1 MSFQSVRDLN
11 VKGHRVFLRADLNVP
26 LKDGKI
32 GDATRIRETLPT
44 LRCLLEGGA
53 SVVMASHLGR
63 PEGKGFEAAYSAAPV
78 AALFKYFGKNGSG
91 NFPFPDF
98 PAGGKVVLTITGNG
112 LKDPDTAKHAVTT
125 PVETEANAQ
134 AIREALGKA

>member
-1 MSFQSVRDLN
+1 MSFQSVRDLD

-53 SVVMASHLGR
+53 AVVMASHLGR

-78 AALFKYFGKNGSG
+78 AAWLREQGFDCKLASYVVGRGRRSG
-91 NFPFPDF
+91 PHLP
-98 PAGGKVVLTITGNG
+98 
-112 LKDPDTAKHAVTT
+112 
-125 PVETEANAQ
+125 
-134 AIREALGKA
+134 